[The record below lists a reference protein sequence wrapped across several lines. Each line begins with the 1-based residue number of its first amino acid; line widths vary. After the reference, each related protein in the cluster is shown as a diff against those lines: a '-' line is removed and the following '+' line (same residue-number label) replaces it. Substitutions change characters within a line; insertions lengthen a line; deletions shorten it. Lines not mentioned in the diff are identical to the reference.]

1 MEWSPREWSEGNVL
15 WDNIIGMGERAG
27 IPRSCCLGGLEFP
40 LDLVERKQRQVKQ
53 ESLIGRFTCFA
64 RER

>member
-1 MEWSPREWSEGNVL
+1 MEWSLREWSEGNVL
-15 WDNIIGMGERAG
+15 WDNIGMCERAG
-27 IPRSCCLGGLEFP
+27 IPRSCSLGGFEFP
-40 LDLVERKQRQVKQ
+40 LDLVERKQRLGKQ